1 MSNDPGPNDSF
12 PKDCLSDDMRRFT
25 QAGDTKGFEVCVG
38 DYPFAPGAET
48 LWSYSGDKAGYAVG
62 HSE

>member
-1 MSNDPGPNDSF
+1 MTNDSF
-12 PKDCLSDDMRRFT
+12 PKDSLPDDVKARFT
-25 QAGDTKGFEVCVG
+25 QAGDTKDFEVCVG

-48 LWSYSGDKAGYAVG
+48 LWPYSGDKAGYGAG